1 MYKIGFIGSGKMAG
15 AIIKGL
21 IKTSFAKPE
30 ELIATQAETEGIDEK
45 SRELGIKIILDNKEL
60 AQNSEV
66 IFIATKPNQAA
77 DVLHL
82 NRTGQDHGMD
92 HGAFW
97 KRVKTRPLYAKYTGT
112 CRRRHERNG
121 RRKIR

>member
-77 DVLHL
+77 DVLEEI
-82 NRTGQDHGMD
+82 
-92 HGAFW
+92 
-97 KRVKTRPLYAKYTGT
+97 KP
-112 CRRRHERNG
+112 
-121 RRKIR
+121 